1 MPATKKKTA
10 PKAAATKATT
20 TLVGTSSAKPKAKAK
35 GKATITIDYESAAIA
50 YTKTKTSAAENL
62 IIFRDIGLVLLA
74 VKKQFPSK
82 PKFGKHIAT
91 TPLSI
96 MSKQDRNDAM
106 WLAENWKSIQTF
118 KAENDIASN
127 SVGILRK
134 AKAKS
139 DKAAKEPKATNPP
152 KLLDIVQLGELVQKL
167 CKENGHTE
175 LALIRALQSV
185 NPSK

>member
-1 MPATKKKTA
+1 
-10 PKAAATKATT
+10 
-20 TLVGTSSAKPKAKAK
+20 
-35 GKATITIDYESAAIA
+35 
-50 YTKTKTSAAENL
+50 
-62 IIFRDIGLVLLA
+62 
-74 VKKQFPSK
+74 
-82 PKFGKHIAT
+82 
-91 TPLSI
+91 

-106 WLAENWKSIQTF
+106 WLAENWDKIQTF
-118 KAENDIASN
+118 KAENDISSN

-134 AKAKS
+134 AKAKA
-139 DKAAKEPKATNPP
+139 DKKEPKATNPP

>member
-1 MPATKKKTA
+1 MSALKKT
-10 PKAAATKATT
+10 TNTT
-20 TLVGTSSAKPKAKAK
+20 TTTVTPIATVNPKAKGTPK
-35 GKATITIDYESAAIA
+35 GKAKVSIDYVSAAKA

-74 VKKQFPSK
+74 VQKVYPSK
-82 PKFGKHIAT
+82 IKFGEHIAT

-96 MSKQDRNDAM
+96 MSRQDRNDAI
-106 WLAENWKSIQTF
+106 WLAINWDNIQAF

-134 AKAKS
+134 AKAKA
-139 DKAAKEPKATNPP
+139 DKKPKATSTP
-152 KLLDIVQLGELVQKL
+152 KKLDIVQLGELVQKL

-175 LALIRALQSV
+175 LALIRALQSA

>member
-1 MPATKKKTA
+1 MNMKTSTAKKPVQPVTIIK
-10 PKAAATKATT
+10 PVTT
-20 TLVGTSSAKPKAKAK
+20 NSAKPKAKK

-134 AKAKS
+134 AKAKA

-185 NPSK
+185 SPSK

>member
-1 MPATKKKTA
+1 MPAIKKNTA
-10 PKAAATKATT
+10 PKTSTKSNKVSTN
-20 TLVGTSSAKPKAKAK
+20 SAKPRAK
-35 GKATITIDYESAAIA
+35 GKTTITIDYESAAIA

-62 IIFRDIGLVLLA
+62 VIFRDIGLVLLA

-106 WLAENWKSIQTF
+106 WLAENWDKIQAF

-134 AKAKS
+134 AKAKA
-139 DKAAKEPKATNPP
+139 DKKEPKATTPP
-152 KLLDIVQLGELVQKL
+152 KKLDIVQFATLVQEL
-167 CKENGHTE
+167 CKQHDHTE

>member
-1 MPATKKKTA
+1 MKALKKT
-10 PKAAATKATT
+10 TNTT
-20 TLVGTSSAKPKAKAK
+20 TTIITPIATVKPKAKAK
-35 GKATITIDYESAAIA
+35 GKAKVSIDYEGAATA

-74 VKKQFPSK
+74 VQKVYPSK
-82 PKFGKHIAT
+82 KKFGEHIAT

-96 MSKQDRNDAM
+96 MSRQDRNDAI
-106 WLAENWKSIQTF
+106 WLATNWDNIQAF

-134 AKAKS
+134 AKAKA
-139 DKAAKEPKATNPP
+139 DKKPKATSTP
-152 KLLDIVQLGELVQKL
+152 KKLDIVQLGELVQKL
-167 CKENGHTE
+167 CKENGHSE
-175 LALIRALQSV
+175 LALIRALESV

>member
-1 MPATKKKTA
+1 MIMKTSTAKKPVQPVTIIK
-10 PKAAATKATT
+10 PVTT
-20 TLVGTSSAKPKAKAK
+20 NSAKPKAKAK
-35 GKATITIDYESAAIA
+35 AKAKITIDYESAAIA

-91 TPLSI
+91 TALSI

-118 KAENDIASN
+118 KAENDISSN

>member
-1 MPATKKKTA
+1 MKNSTAKKNTVKPVVIVKPVVTN
-10 PKAAATKATT
+10 
-20 TLVGTSSAKPKAKAK
+20 SAKPKAKGK
-35 GKATITIDYESAAIA
+35 GKTTITIDYESAAIA

-106 WLAENWKSIQTF
+106 WLAENWDKIQAF

-134 AKAKS
+134 AKAKA
-139 DKAAKEPKATNPP
+139 DKKEPKATTPP

-167 CKENGHTE
+167 CKENGHSE

>member
-1 MPATKKKTA
+1 MKNSTVKK
-10 PKAAATKATT
+10 PVQPVTT
-20 TLVGTSSAKPKAKAK
+20 IKPITTNSAKPKAKAK

-62 IIFRDIGLVLLA
+62 VIFRDIGLVLLA

-118 KAENDIASN
+118 KAENDISSN

-134 AKAKS
+134 AKAKA
-139 DKAAKEPKATNPP
+139 DKKEPKATNPP

>member
-1 MPATKKKTA
+1 MPAIKKNTA
-10 PKAAATKATT
+10 PKTPTT
-20 TLVGTSSAKPKAKAK
+20 SNKVGTNSAKPRAK
-35 GKATITIDYESAAIA
+35 GKTTITIDYESAAIA

-106 WLAENWKSIQTF
+106 WLAENWDKIQAF

-139 DKAAKEPKATNPP
+139 DKAAKEPKATTPP

-167 CKENGHTE
+167 CKENKHTE

>member
-10 PKAAATKATT
+10 PKATKATT
-20 TLVGTSSAKPKAKAK
+20 TLVGTSSAKPKAKQ

-106 WLAENWKSIQTF
+106 WLAENWDKIQAF

-134 AKAKS
+134 AKAKA
-139 DKAAKEPKATNPP
+139 DKKEPKATNPP

>member
-10 PKAAATKATT
+10 PKATATKATTT
-20 TLVGTSSAKPKAKAK
+20 TLVGTSSAKPKAK
-35 GKATITIDYESAAIA
+35 ITIDYESAAIA

-62 IIFRDIGLVLLA
+62 VIFRDIGLVLLA

-82 PKFGKHIAT
+82 PKFGQHIAT

-106 WLAENWKSIQTF
+106 WLAENWDKIQAF

-134 AKAKS
+134 AKAKA
-139 DKAAKEPKATNPP
+139 DKKEPKATTPP
-152 KLLDIVQLGELVQKL
+152 KKLDIVQFATLVQEL
-167 CKENGHTE
+167 CKQHEHTE

>member
-1 MPATKKKTA
+1 MKNSTAKKNTVKPVVIVKPVVTN
-10 PKAAATKATT
+10 
-20 TLVGTSSAKPKAKAK
+20 SAKPKAKGK
-35 GKATITIDYESAAIA
+35 GKTTITIDYESAAIA

-106 WLAENWKSIQTF
+106 WLAENWDKIQAF

-134 AKAKS
+134 AKAKA
-139 DKAAKEPKATNPP
+139 DKKDPKATTPP
-152 KLLDIVQLGELVQKL
+152 KKLDIVQFATLVQEL
-167 CKENGHTE
+167 CKQHDHTE

>member
-1 MPATKKKTA
+1 MPALKR
-10 PKAAATKATT
+10 ATNTT
-20 TLVGTSSAKPKAKAK
+20 TTTITPIATVKPKAKGTPK
-35 GKATITIDYESAAIA
+35 GKTKVSIDYESAAIA

-74 VKKQFPSK
+74 VQKVYPSK
-82 PKFGKHIAT
+82 KKFGEHIAT

-96 MSKQDRNDAM
+96 MSRQDRNDAI
-106 WLAENWKSIQTF
+106 WLATNWDNIQAF

-134 AKAKS
+134 AKAKA
-139 DKAAKEPKATNPP
+139 DKKPKATTPP
-152 KLLDIVQLGELVQKL
+152 KLLDIVQLAELVQQL
-167 CKENGHTE
+167 CKDNNIKE
-175 LALIRALQSV
+175 LALIRALESV

>member
-1 MPATKKKTA
+1 MPAIKKNIK
-10 PKAAATKATT
+10 PVVIVKPIGTT
-20 TLVGTSSAKPKAKAK
+20 SAKPKGK
-35 GKATITIDYESAAIA
+35 GKGKGKIMIDYEGAAIA

-82 PKFGKHIAT
+82 PKFGQHIAT
-91 TPLSI
+91 TALSI
-96 MSKQDRNDAM
+96 MTKQDRNDAM
-106 WLAENWKSIQTF
+106 WLAENWNKIQAF
-118 KAENDIASN
+118 KAENDISSN

-134 AKAKS
+134 AKAKA
-139 DKAAKEPKATNPP
+139 DKAAKDPKATSTP
-152 KLLDIVQLGELVQKL
+152 KKLDIVQLGELVQKL
-167 CKENGHTE
+167 CKENGHSE

>member
-1 MPATKKKTA
+1 MIMKTSTAKKPVQPVVTVK
-10 PKAAATKATT
+10 PIGTT
-20 TLVGTSSAKPKAKAK
+20 SAKPKAKK
-35 GKATITIDYESAAIA
+35 GKATITIDYEGAAIA

-62 IIFRDIGLVLLA
+62 VIFRDIGLVLLA

-82 PKFGKHIAT
+82 PKFGQHIAT
-91 TPLSI
+91 TALSI

-134 AKAKS
+134 AKAKA

-185 NPSK
+185 SPSK